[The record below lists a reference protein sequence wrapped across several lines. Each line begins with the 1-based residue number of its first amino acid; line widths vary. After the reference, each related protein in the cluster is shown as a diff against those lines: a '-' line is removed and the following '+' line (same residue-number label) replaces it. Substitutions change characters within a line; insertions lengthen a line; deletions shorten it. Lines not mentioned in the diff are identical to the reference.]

1 MISRKIRRTLS
12 VTLCV
17 LLLCSF
23 TVPAFAASDDLGFQY
38 VFEQDF
44 TFSDFTAA
52 GVSGWYKIPL
62 NVAASAEQIKA
73 DHVKFSI
80 DGYSYSTTFKTAT
93 RANTF
98 HYIGNGYA
106 FYGFGTATDDPYFLT
121 ICPSDPSQN
130 ALYLRSDLFSPLFAG
145 DNSKVHVA
153 VSVAYN
159 DLFATGDFLDNV
171 TTVFASAM
179 GMVATAARTVISHP
193 ILLAPLVI
201 GLAGIAIVFYR
212 RLKN

>member
-1 MISRKIRRTLS
+1 MCKFKFRRLISP
-12 VTLCV
+12 
-17 LLLCSF
+17 LLCIVLILGLS
-23 TVPAFAASDDLGFQY
+23 VPAFAASDDLGFQY

-44 TFSDFTAA
+44 TFSGFTAVKDA
-52 GVSGWYKIPL
+52 TWYKIPL
-62 NVAASAEQIKA
+62 DVVATAEQVKA

-80 DGYSYSTTFKTAT
+80 DGYSYLSTFKTAT
-93 RANTF
+93 RSNTF
-98 HYIGNGYA
+98 HYIGNAYT
-106 FYGFGTATDDPYFLT
+106 FYGVGTATDDPYLLI

-130 ALYLRSDLFSPLFAG
+130 ALYLRSDLFGPLFAG

-171 TTVFASAM
+171 TAVFASAM
-179 GMVATAARTVISHP
+179 GMVATVARTVISQP